1 MQSFIDKSKPILQ
14 KAVALD
20 RDNKKNE
27 AVENYAEGIT
37 LLLSA
42 MSCNE
47 TTENTREILR
57 EKISK
62 YLARAEVLK
71 GQTKPEI
78 LAVHQMH
85 IMHNEK
91 AVMRKKAI
99 MLQIS
104 HQELA
109 YVQAL
114 LLHLQLQSSFHYL
127 LLLRVHQSD
136 LPVAIIASGLTALRA
151 QALLL
156 GQDNPINTSASFIAS
171 SRERS
176 LVSIGFG
183 YERIFKRC
191 ADNDLTEI
199 TVRDA
204 YIILPYQVLNF
215 VRFCEL
221 FVLHAPNLKTIRLW
235 THYDSK
241 AEGLLQQLKASLA
254 CHNIELS
261 VYYDENFHDRE
272 IRFSNGWMIKIGRG
286 LNYFQNVGY
295 YEIGCMLHYVTR
307 KKQKSAAVCGVSL
320 NVSIQSLD
328 AYKTNLMKQAEK
340 IVLEEF
346 PKKVLEFNNLLEDEQ
361 FSYERLPE
369 LLPNIDLGIP
379 YAEQL
384 IEYAVVLEFN
394 DRNSVEHEN
403 DDGVFKKKRKID
415 HANIQPLHG
424 YRTSVYGF
432 INGTVKCNEKL
443 ASLTDIT
450 RPLLRDSVEAVNKVK
465 MWILFLIP
473 RIEDGNNF
481 RVSIQEEALSE
492 VRTVEGEAASFL
504 DQMSRYFVSRARLVT
519 KVAKYP
525 HVEDYRR
532 AILDMD
538 EKQFINIRLVLTEMR
553 NHFAT
558 LHDMITKNLEKIK
571 TPRSNNTEHMY

>member
-20 RDNKKNE
+20 RDNKKHE
-27 AVENYAEGIT
+27 AVENYTEGIT

-42 MSCNE
+42 MSCDDTIE
-47 TTENTREILR
+47 STKEVLR

-62 YLARAEVLK
+62 YLSRAE
-71 GQTKPEI
+71 T
-78 LAVHQMH
+78 
-85 IMHNEK
+85 
-91 AVMRKKAI
+91 
-99 MLQIS
+99 
-104 HQELA
+104 
-109 YVQAL
+109 
-114 LLHLQLQSSFHYL
+114 
-127 LLLRVHQSD
+127 
-136 LPVAIIASGLTALRA
+136 
-151 QALLL
+151 
-156 GQDNPINTSASFIAS
+156 
-171 SRERS
+171 
-176 LVSIGFG
+176 GFG
-183 YERIFKRC
+183 YERIFRRC
-191 ADNDLTEI
+191 ADNVLTEI
-199 TVRDA
+199 NVRDA
-204 YIILPYQVLNF
+204 YIMQPYQVLNF

-221 FVLHAPNLKTIRLW
+221 FVLYAPNLKTIRLW
-235 THYDSK
+235 THYSAK
-241 AEGLLQQLKASLA
+241 AESLLQQLKGSLA
-254 CHNIELS
+254 CRNIELD
-261 VYYDENFHDRE
+261 VCYDENFHDRE
-272 IRFSNGWMIKIGRG
+272 IR
-286 LNYFQNVGY
+286 LAVC
-295 YEIGCMLHYVTR
+295 CMMLSE
-307 KKQKSAAVCGVSL
+307 KKQKSAAVCG
-320 NVSIQSLD
+320 LD

-346 PKKVLEFNNLLEDEQ
+346 PRKVLEFNNLLEGEQ

-384 IEYAVVLEFN
+384 IEYTN
-394 DRNSVEHEN
+394 DRNSTEHEN
-403 DDGVFKKKRKID
+403 DDGVLKKKRKID

-424 YRTSVYGF
+424 TSVYGF

-481 RVSIQEEALSE
+481 GVSIQEEALSE